1 MLSLSKG
8 KIYAC
13 DEKGNKGESLEFSF
27 NPSSYTIKSRP
38 VYKSVPAVGQDGTDT
53 IFIHGAARDLSVTL
67 FFDSASD
74 ASQSF
79 VGIQEA
85 VKEDKLPPVTDK
97 TKKLA
102 GMVRIKGSSHT
113 PPMVI
118 FSWGNLNFKGVI
130 TSITEEYTMF
140 TVQGKPIRAKVQ
152 LTIKEDLD
160 EALTKKTSPFESP
173 DRTKSRVV
181 VEGMSL
187 WSLAY
192 EEYDDCEKWRV
203 IAKAN
208 HIMNPLDILPGQVL
222 KIPALDNDYTQGNF
236 CLPND

>member
-8 KIYAC
+8 KIYVC
-13 DEKGNKGESLEFSF
+13 DDNGNKGESLEFSF
-27 NPSSYTIKSRP
+27 NPSSYTIKSTP
-38 VYKSVPAVGQDGTDT
+38 TYKTVPAVGQDGTDT
-53 IFIHGAARDLSVTL
+53 VFIHGAVKELTVTL
-67 FFDSASD
+67 FFDSASE
-74 ASQSF
+74 SQQPF

-85 VKEDKLPPVTDK
+85 IKEDKLAPVTDK
-97 TKKLA
+97 TKKLT
-102 GMVRIKGSSHT
+102 GMVRIKSSSHT

-118 FSWGNLNFKGVI
+118 FSWGNLNFKGSI
-130 TSITEEYTMF
+130 TGITEEYTMF
-140 TVQGKPIRAKVQ
+140 TLQGKPIRAKVQ

-160 EALTKKTSPFESP
+160 EALTKKASPFESP
-173 DRTKSRVV
+173 DRTKSRVI

-208 HIMNPLDILPGQVL
+208 NIMNPLDIVPGQVVM
-222 KIPALDNDYTQGNF
+222 IPALESG
-236 CLPND
+236 

>member
-1 MLSLSKG
+1 MLSMSKG
-8 KIYAC
+8 RIYAC
-13 DEKGNKGESLEFSF
+13 DEKGRKGDSVEFSF
-27 NPSSYTIKSRP
+27 NPSSYTIKSTP
-38 VYKSVPAVGQDGTDT
+38 TYKTIPAVGQDGTDT
-53 IFIHGAARDLSVTL
+53 VFIHGAARELSVTL

-74 ASQSF
+74 ASQPF
-79 VGIQEA
+79 VGIQQA
-85 VKEDKLPPVTDK
+85 IKEDTLPPITDK
-97 TKKLA
+97 TKKLTS
-102 GMVRIKGSSHT
+102 MVQIEGSSHT

-140 TVQGKPIRAKVQ
+140 TIHGKPIRAKVQ

-173 DRTKSRVV
+173 DRTKSRVI

-187 WSLAY
+187 WALAY

-208 HIMNPLDILPGQVL
+208 HLMNPLDIVPGQVI
-222 KIPALDNDYTQGNF
+222 KIPALEQE
-236 CLPND
+236 